1 MGAAGFA
8 PGGFPF
14 GAQSCAR
21 WGLLRAR
28 LRKVG
33 VPRGWTQPN
42 RFATAPAL
50 QRDHGGGKFFGR
62 IAQLV
67 EQLTLNQ
74 RVPGSSP
81 GAPTNPIKHL
91 ADVPSSTHGPVYRSV
106 YSFCSCFEL

>member
-1 MGAAGFA
+1 M
-8 PGGFPF
+8 
-14 GAQSCAR
+14 S
-21 WGLLRAR
+21 AR

-74 RVPGSSP
+74 RVVGSSP
-81 GAPTNPIKHL
+81 TAPTKEIKKFINLERTHEALNFTFIELPIVGGETPR
-91 ADVPSSTHGPVYRSV
+91 AAFQCDP
-106 YSFCSCFEL
+106 